1 MSEQKA
7 SCAERIKEG
16 LKLRGMKQQDLVKL
30 TGIGK
35 SGISQY
41 CSGKFVPRQNA
52 THAIAKALNVSEAW
66 LMGFDVPIQRSEAI
80 KTVITEEEQNF
91 LKLFDRLDRADKE
104 QLKNYIKHVLLVAP
118 KYQNR
123 ENQEKGKVIALK
135 KES

>member
-1 MSEQKA
+1 MNEQKV
-7 SCAERIKEG
+7 SCGTRIKEA
-16 LKLRGMKQQDLVKL
+16 LKLRGMKQADLVRL

-35 SGISQY
+35 SGIRQY
-41 CSGKFVPRQNA
+41 ISGKFVPRQNA

-118 KYQNR
+118 KYAQR
-123 ENQEKGKVIALK
+123 ENQEKGKVLPLK
-135 KES
+135 KDS